1 VRGHESVATGA
12 GATTGLVV
20 VVADEP
26 PPQRRLGRYV
36 VLERLGTG
44 GMGAV
49 YLAYDPEL
57 DRRVAI
63 KVLRADRARSDRAEI
78 NRLRLQ
84 QEAKTLARLNHP
96 NIVRVF
102 DVGMVDERMFIAME
116 LLEGES
122 LRRWWKAASRSVDEI
137 LAVFVAAADGL
148 AAAHDAGIV
157 HRDFKPDN
165 VVVCGDGRTVV
176 LDFGIARG
184 TEIDSGVPEA
194 LGDGE
199 TPSPAGRP
207 LTNPGRAMGTPA
219 YMAPEQHLGG
229 VVDGRSDQY
238 SWCIALWEALGGA
251 RPFGGRVTTLLQKKV
266 TAAFDL
272 PADTSA
278 LPEWL
283 LPVLRR
289 GLSPRA
295 ESRYASMKAICE
307 ALTAARPRRRGRR
320 ALRVAA
326 VIGLGTVGVFAV
338 ARADTGDPC
347 PSGERRLD
355 AVWSRARGDT
365 IGRHFEDSGVA
376 YAPGTWALVRPRIE
390 AYAQRWAHHWGSSCA
405 AAQQGDR
412 ASERTMACLDAQ
424 LEVLGARLDVLG
436 AATPETIENSSRM
449 VADLPAPQRCEAPVS
464 EPALDEVDIAT
475 REQVT
480 EVRGELA
487 AVEALELA
495 GRYDDGLERGSA
507 ALEHAMRIGYA
518 PALAEA
524 LFLVGRMDK
533 ALGRYP
539 EAARVLTDAAW
550 TATAAGHD
558 EVAARAMTDL
568 VVVVGRELA
577 DAPAGHVWANNAEAA
592 IARAGGDELLE
603 AGLLTSVG
611 LLQFREGQFDEA
623 RRGDELALEIR
634 TRLLGHEHPL
644 VAASHNNLGSDLWML
659 GRYGDAE
666 AQLREAV
673 AIHEAI
679 AGPEHPRL
687 AASLDNLVA
696 LLAESGDHAQ
706 AQPLIER
713 ALRIRERA
721 LSPNHPSL
729 ADTLVNLGAL
739 HVALH
744 DGDGAAALFERARD
758 IIERGSGPDHPSM
771 ATCLSNLGGVQ
782 LERKQYDAAEA
793 SFTRALEIYEHNLG
807 DDNVKVGL
815 TLANLGEVQRLRG
828 RLEEA
833 GLSLARAVD
842 IVETGLGPDHPRLA
856 FPLGRLGLTRLAQGD
871 AAQAVVLLG
880 RALDLG
886 RDVDVVAGQ
895 RGTLQFARAR
905 ALLESG
911 GDVERVRS
919 EATQARA
926 AATGTA
932 QRREIDRFLARLGPP
947 AP

>member
-1 VRGHESVATGA
+1 MHGHESVASGA
-12 GATTGLVV
+12 SATNGIVV

-36 VLERLGTG
+36 VLDRLGTG

-49 YLAYDPEL
+49 YVAYDPEL

-63 KVLRADRARSDRAEI
+63 KVLRADRARSDRAEV
-78 NRLRLQ
+78 NRLRLA
-84 QEAKTLARLNHP
+84 QEAKTLAQLNHP

-102 DVGMVDERMFIAME
+102 DVGMVDGRMFIAME
-116 LLEGES
+116 LLEGEN
-122 LRRWWKAASRSVDEI
+122 LRRWWKAVPRSVEEI
-137 LAVFVAAADGL
+137 LAVFVAAAEGL

-184 TEIDSGVPEA
+184 AELDSGVHDVRGEA
-194 LGDGE
+194 E
-199 TPSPAGRP
+199 TPSPTTRP

-229 VVDGRSDQY
+229 VLDGRSDQY

-251 RPFGGRVTTLLQKKV
+251 RPFGGRATTMLQKKV
-266 TAAFDL
+266 TAVFDM
-272 PADTSA
+272 PADTTA
-278 LPEWL
+278 LPAWL

-295 ESRYASMKAICE
+295 ESRYGSMREICE
-307 ALTAARPRRRGRR
+307 AVAAARPRRRGRR
-320 ALRVAA
+320 VLRLAA
-326 VIGLGTVGVFAV
+326 VAGLGAAGLFA
-338 ARADTGDPC
+338 AASADAGDPC
-347 PSGERRLD
+347 PAGERRLG
-355 AVWSRARGDT
+355 AMWSGARGDM

-376 YAPGTWALVRPRIE
+376 YAPGTWALVRPRLD
-390 AYAQRWAHHWGSSCA
+390 AYALRWADGWRTSCEA
-405 AAQQGDR
+405 ARQGDR

-424 LEVLGARLDVLG
+424 LEVLGARLEVLG
-436 AATPETIENSSRM
+436 AATPETIENSSRL
-449 VADLPAPQRCEAPVS
+449 VAELPSPQRCEAPVS
-464 EPALDEVDIAT
+464 EPGLAEIDATT

-487 AVEALELA
+487 AVEDLELA
-495 GRYDDGLERGSA
+495 GRYADGLERGLA
-507 ALEHAMRIGYA
+507 ALDHAMRVGYA

-524 LFLVGRMDK
+524 LFLVGRMHK

-550 TATAAGHD
+550 TATAADHD
-558 EVAARAMTDL
+558 EIAARAMTDL
-568 VVVVGRELA
+568 VIVVGRELS
-577 DAPAGHVWANNAEAA
+577 DAAAGHVWANNAEAA

-603 AGLLTSVG
+603 AGLLSGVG

-634 TRLLGHEHPL
+634 ARLLGREHPL

-666 AQLREAV
+666 AQLREAI

-679 AGPEHPRL
+679 AGPDHPRL
-687 AASLDNLVA
+687 AASLDNLGA

-706 AQPLIER
+706 ARPLIER

-739 HVALH
+739 HVALS
-744 DGDGAAALFERARD
+744 DDDGALALFERARD

-782 LERKQYDAAEA
+782 LDRGDYDAAEA
-793 SFTRALEIYEHNLG
+793 SYTRALDIYAHNLG
-807 DDNVKVGL
+807 DDHVKVGL

-828 RLEEA
+828 RLGEA
-833 GLSLARAVD
+833 AVSLARAVD
-842 IVETGLGPDHPRLA
+842 LVEAGLGPEHPRLA
-856 FPLGRLGLTRLAQGD
+856 FPVGRLGLTRLEQGD
-871 AAQAVVLLG
+871 AAEAVVLLG

-886 RDVDVVAGQ
+886 RDVDVVAGA

-905 ALLESG
+905 ARLGSG
-911 GDVERVRS
+911 GDVELARA
-919 EATQARA
+919 EATQARSVASGA
-926 AATGTA
+926 AL
-932 QRREIDRFLARLGPP
+932 RREIDRFLAR
-947 AP
+947 